1 MNEFQT
7 SNLFSL
13 SVVFFLI
20 IDRNYDYTMDYMENV
35 ARNFTKKYPS
45 YLIHKKSENKIKA
58 FLTDMVKTKVE
69 TFANAEAKNVTV
81 TEVHELSDLL
91 AE

>member
-1 MNEFQT
+1 MNDFQT

-35 ARNFTKKYPS
+35 ARNFTKTVS
-45 YLIHKKSENKIKA
+45 YTH
-58 FLTDMVKTKVE
+58 LTLPTTSRV
-69 TFANAEAKNVTV
+69 
-81 TEVHELSDLL
+81 
-91 AE
+91 